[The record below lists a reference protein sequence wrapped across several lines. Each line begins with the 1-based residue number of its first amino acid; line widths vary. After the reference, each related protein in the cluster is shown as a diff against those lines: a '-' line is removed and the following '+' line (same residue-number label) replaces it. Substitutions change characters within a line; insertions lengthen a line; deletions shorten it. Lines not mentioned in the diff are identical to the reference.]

1 MTWARFETSDIN
13 DPSLFGEPG
22 LGGAGMPLL
31 LVLGYSS
38 GVQVMTIMIKC
49 FDLQGGK
56 IFSFLQKWPKYQLW
70 SSLRR
75 DKKKKFLT
83 FSEKRGE
90 GSALS

>member
-38 GVQVMTIMIKC
+38 GVQVMMITTMIVMIMTMIMTGVAHPC
-49 FDLQGGK
+49 
-56 IFSFLQKWPKYQLW
+56 
-70 SSLRR
+70 
-75 DKKKKFLT
+75 
-83 FSEKRGE
+83 
-90 GSALS
+90 

>member
-38 GVQVMTIMIKC
+38 GVQVMMIMMMITTMIVMIMTMIMTGVAHPC
-49 FDLQGGK
+49 
-56 IFSFLQKWPKYQLW
+56 
-70 SSLRR
+70 
-75 DKKKKFLT
+75 
-83 FSEKRGE
+83 
-90 GSALS
+90 